1 MELLNNKFEFNIKT
15 NIRFGAGLTKDLP
28 KIINEFSFK
37 QLGFIVDGNLYD
49 CLPWL
54 QEVILNCKK
63 NFDNVIVHLYREDFE
78 PTYQFLDKVKLKF
91 KKDKE
96 PLVDCIVGIGGGST
110 IDSAKGIATLVTNHK
125 NAIEYRGFPTNL
137 NPSLPIIAI
146 PSTAGTGTEVTY
158 NAVFINQDTNKKLG
172 INTKNNYP
180 ILSIIDPEIVATA
193 PKSVAISA
201 GIDALVHTLES
212 FVSKKSTYL
221 TRIFAKE
228 AFKLIVNTLPKLVE
242 NLNDLE
248 LWSKMQLGASLAM
261 ISLSNSSSGPAG
273 GFSYLL
279 GSNYKVPH
287 GIAGGVFIGK
297 ISRINHELGYYDYAQ
312 LYNMLDNVNPNIT
325 EKKERSNIVVSTVES
340 LLKKLDIPDTLSPY
354 GISSRDFNIFY
365 DFATDALKGSFALNP
380 MEISNEKKKKLLT
393 NMIGG

>member
-1 MELLNNKFEFNIKT
+1 MELLNNKFEFSIKI

-28 KIINEFSFK
+28 RIINEFPFK
-37 QLGFIVDGNLYD
+37 RIGFIIDGNLYNYI
-49 CLPWL
+49 PWL
-54 QEVILNCKK
+54 QNVIRNCKK
-63 NFDNVIVHLYREDFE
+63 NFENVIVHLYCEDFE
-78 PTYQFLDKVKLKF
+78 PTYQFLDEVKLKF
-91 KKDKE
+91 KKGKD

-110 IDSAKGIATLVTNHK
+110 IDTAKGVATLVTNHK

-158 NAVFINQDTNKKLG
+158 NAVFIDQDTNKKLG

-193 PKSVAISA
+193 PKSVAISS

-228 AFKLIVNTLPKLVE
+228 AFKLIVNTLPRLVE

-248 LWSKMQLGASLAM
+248 LWLKMQLGASLAM

-312 LYNMLDNVNPNIT
+312 LYNLLDNVNPNIT
-325 EKKERSNIVVSTVES
+325 KKKERSNIVVSTVES
-340 LLKKLDIPDTLSPY
+340 LLKKLDIPDTLTPY

-365 DFATDALKGSFALNP
+365 DFATNTLRESFALNP
-380 MEISNEKKKKLLT
+380 VEISNEKKKKLLT
-393 NMIGG
+393 NMIVG

>member
-1 MELLNNKFEFNIKT
+1 MEFLNNKFEFSIKT
-15 NIRFGAGLTKDLP
+15 NIKFGAGLTKDLP
-28 KIINEFSFK
+28 KIINE
-37 QLGFIVDGNLYD
+37 LPYRRVGFIIDGNLYD

-63 NFDNVIVHLYREDFE
+63 NFDNVFVHLYREDFE
-78 PTYQFLDKVKLKF
+78 PTYQFLDEVKLKF

-96 PLVDCIVGIGGGST
+96 PLVECIVGIGGGST

-158 NAVFINQDTNKKLG
+158 NAVFIDQDTNKKLG

-193 PKSVAISA
+193 PKSVVMSS

-221 TRIFAKE
+221 TRVFAKE

-287 GIAGGVFIGK
+287 GIAGGVFIGR
-297 ISRINHELGYYDYAQ
+297 ISRINHELGYYDYAH
-312 LYNMLDNVNPNIT
+312 LYNLLDNANLNIT
-325 EKKERSNIVVSTVES
+325 EKKERSNIVVSTVEN
-340 LLKKLDIPDTLSPY
+340 LLKKLAIPDTLTSY
-354 GISSRDFNIFY
+354 GVSSRDFNTFY
-365 DFATDALKGSFALNP
+365 DFATNTLRESFALNP
-380 MEISNEKKKKLLT
+380 IEISNEKIKKLLT